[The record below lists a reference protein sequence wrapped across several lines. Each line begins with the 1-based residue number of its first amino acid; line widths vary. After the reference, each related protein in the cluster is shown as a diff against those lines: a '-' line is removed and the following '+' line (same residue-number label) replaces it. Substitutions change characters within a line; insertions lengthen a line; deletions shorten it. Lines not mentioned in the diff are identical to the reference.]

1 MKTGNFNNASTDANV
16 YLTIC
21 GQRGDLPR
29 KHLFNRYN
37 TILTE
42 NGHKFKFER
51 NSTNVFKLIG
61 MDVGQLNHIIIEH
74 DGKDIHSSWYLQEIL
89 VTNTRTHRSWLF
101 DCNDWLSLH
110 HGIGKNRIQLL
121 PTRVLEKYIHT
132 EYKLAVITGDKP
144 GAGTDA
150 NV

>member
-1 MKTGNFNNASTDANV
+1 M
-16 YLTIC
+16 TISGKRC
-21 GQRGDLPR
+21 DLPR
-29 KHLFNRYN
+29 KPLFNKYKA
-37 TILTE
+37 ILTE
-42 NGHKFKFER
+42 DGYKFKFER

-61 MDVGQLNHIIIEH
+61 LDVGQLNHIVVEH

-89 VTNTRTHRSWLF
+89 VTNTKTHRSWLF

-121 PTRVLEKYIHT
+121 PTRVLEKYTHT
-132 EYKLAVITGDKP
+132 EYKIISVTGDRA

>member
-1 MKTGNFNNASTDANV
+1 
-16 YLTIC
+16 
-21 GQRGDLPR
+21 
-29 KHLFNRYN
+29 
-37 TILTE
+37 
-42 NGHKFKFER
+42 
-51 NSTNVFKLIG
+51 

-89 VTNTRTHRSWLF
+89 VINTRTHRSWLF

-121 PTRVLEKYIHT
+121 PTRVLEKYAHT
-132 EYKLAVITGDKP
+132 EYKVTVVTGDKP